1 MQTFWKPAAAV
12 ALLVMGSVLGSCQS
26 KPAEQPA
33 TTTEAA
39 APAAS
44 AASADSTT
52 APVATAAYICP
63 MGCEG
68 SASNTTGKCPVCG
81 MDLEANTAAKPAA
94 SL

>member
-1 MQTFWKPAAAV
+1 MQTFWKPAATV
-12 ALLVMGSVLGSCQS
+12 ALLVIGSVLGSCQS

-33 TTTEAA
+33 ATTEAA
-39 APAAS
+39 AP

-68 SASNTTGKCPVCG
+68 SASNTPGKCPVCG